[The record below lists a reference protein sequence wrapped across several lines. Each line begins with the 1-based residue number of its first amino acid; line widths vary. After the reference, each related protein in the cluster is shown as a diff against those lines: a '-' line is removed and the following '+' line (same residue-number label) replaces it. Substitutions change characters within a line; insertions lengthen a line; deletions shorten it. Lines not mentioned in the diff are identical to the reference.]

1 MKYVVTFE
9 DYDSG
14 AISVVV
20 DAPYM
25 EYAIVEAKERAN
37 EGGGNY
43 CDCDV
48 LSVVRI

>member
-9 DYDSG
+9 DYDCD

-25 EYAIVEAKERAN
+25 EYAIVYAQEKT
-37 EGGGNY
+37 GY
-43 CDCDV
+43 SDSSI
-48 LSVVRI
+48 LSVIRI

>member
-9 DYDSG
+9 DYNCD

-25 EYAIVEAKERAN
+25 EYAIVEAREKM
-37 EGGGNY
+37 GY
-43 CDCDV
+43 SDSDV